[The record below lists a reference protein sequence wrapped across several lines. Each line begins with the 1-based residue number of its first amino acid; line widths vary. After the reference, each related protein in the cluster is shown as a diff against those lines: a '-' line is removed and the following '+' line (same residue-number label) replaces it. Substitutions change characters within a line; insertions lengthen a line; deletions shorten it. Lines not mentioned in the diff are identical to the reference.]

1 MLLLFVI
8 MISLF
13 KKEGYDIVIS
23 DEAFTLK
30 PFRLIWNRDR
40 SKGKEK
46 AIAELGFIYHFSD
59 ARSDYNKQLVDP
71 KEREEAI
78 KEGEGLPKEW
88 KPDKLVQEAIKFYES
103 FKPMSALLLEDT
115 RIAVD
120 KLRRLLRDIDLSEVD
135 DKGKPK
141 YTLNTIT
148 ATIKQVP
155 ELAKS
160 LREAE
165 DALTQEIR
173 EMGRIK
179 GQKEKALMEDSLDI

>member
-1 MLLLFVI
+1 ML
-8 MISLF
+8 SLF
-13 KKEGYDIVIS
+13 KKEGYDITIA
-23 DEAFTLK
+23 DEALTLK
-30 PFRLIWNRDR
+30 PFRVIWNRDR
-40 SKGKEK
+40 SKSKEK
-46 AIAELGFIYHFSD
+46 AIQELAYIYHFAD
-59 ARSDYNKQLVDP
+59 PRSDYNKQFVDTNDR
-71 KEREEAI
+71 KTAI
-78 KEGEGLPKEW
+78 KEGEGLPEKWE
-88 KPDKLVQEAIKFYES
+88 PDKTLNEAIAFYES

-115 RIAVD
+115 RAAVD
-120 KLRRLLRDIDLSEVD
+120 KLRKLLRDIDLNETD

-173 EMGRIK
+173 EMGKIK
-179 GQKEKALMEDSLDI
+179 GQKEKALMEDSLDV

>member
-1 MLLLFVI
+1 

-13 KKEGYDIVIS
+13 KREGYDIVIS

-30 PFRLIWNRDR
+30 PFRTIWNRD
-40 SKGKEK
+40 KTKNKEK
-46 AIAELGFIYHFSD
+46 AIMELGYIYHFSD
-59 ARSDYNKQLVDP
+59 PRSDYNKQLVDSE
-71 KEREEAI
+71 ERKRAI
-78 KEGEGLPKEW
+78 KEGEGLPTKWE
-88 KPDKLVQEAIKFYES
+88 PDKAIQEAIAFYES

-120 KLRRLLRDIDLSEVD
+120 KLRKLLRDIDLNETD

-165 DALTQEIR
+165 DALNQEIR

>member
-1 MLLLFVI
+1 ML
-8 MISLF
+8 SLF
-13 KKEGYDIVIS
+13 KKEAYDIVIS

-30 PFRLIWNRDR
+30 PFRDIWKRD
-40 SKGKEK
+40 KTKNKER
-46 AIAELGFIYHFSD
+46 ALMELGFIYHYSD
-59 ARSDYNKQLVDP
+59 PRSDYNKQLVDP
-71 KEREEAI
+71 EERMVAI
-78 KEGEGLPKEW
+78 KEGEGLPNDW
-88 KPDKLVQEAIKFYES
+88 KPDKLMKDAIAFYES

-115 RIAVD
+115 RVAVD
-120 KLRRLLRDIDLSEVD
+120 KLRKLLRDIDLTEVD

-155 ELAKS
+155 TLAKD

-165 DALTQEIR
+165 DTLNSEIK

>member
-1 MLLLFVI
+1 ML
-8 MISLF
+8 SLI
-13 KKEGYDIVIS
+13 KREGYDIVIS

-40 SKGKEK
+40 TKNKEK
-46 AIAELGFIYHFSD
+46 AIMELGYIYHFSD
-59 ARSDYNKQLVDP
+59 PRSDYNKQLVDP
-71 KEREEAI
+71 TERKKAI
-78 KEGEGLPKEW
+78 KEGEGLPEKWE
-88 KPDKLVQEAIKFYES
+88 PDKVLLEAITFYES

-120 KLRRLLRDIDLSEVD
+120 KLRKLLREIDLNEVD
-135 DKGKPK
+135 EKGKPK

-148 ATIKQVP
+148 STIKQVP

-179 GQKEKALMEDSLDI
+179 GQKQKAIMEDSLDI

>member
-1 MLLLFVI
+1 

-13 KKEGYDIVIS
+13 KREGYEITIS

-30 PFRLIWNRDR
+30 PFKLLWNRDR
-40 SKGKEK
+40 SKSKDR
-46 AIAELGFIYHFSD
+46 ALMELGFIYHYAD
-59 ARSDYNKQLVDP
+59 PRSDYNKQLVDP
-71 KEREEAI
+71 EERKKAI
-78 KEGEGLPKEW
+78 KEGEGFPENW
-88 KPDKLVQEAIKFYES
+88 QPDKMLLDAITFYES

-115 RIAVD
+115 RVAVD
-120 KLRRLLRDIDLSEVD
+120 KLRKLLREIDLDATDE
-135 DKGKPK
+135 KGKPK

-148 ATIKQVP
+148 STIKQVP

>member
-1 MLLLFVI
+1 ML
-8 MISLF
+8 SLF
-13 KKEGYDIVIS
+13 KKEGYDITIS

-30 PFRLIWNRDR
+30 PFRMIWNRDR
-40 SKGKEK
+40 SKSKER
-46 AIAELGFIYHFSD
+46 AIMELGYIYHFSD
-59 ARSDYNKQLVDP
+59 PRSDYNKQLTDP
-71 KEREEAI
+71 VERKKSI
-78 KEGEGLPKEW
+78 KEGEGLPDKWE
-88 KPDKLVQEAIKFYES
+88 PDKVLLDAIAFYES

-120 KLRRLLRDIDLSEVD
+120 KLRKLLREIDLTEVD
-135 DKGKPK
+135 EKGKPK

-148 ATIKQVP
+148 STIKQVP

-165 DALTQEIR
+165 DALNQEIR

-179 GQKEKALMEDSLDI
+179 GQKEKSLMEDTLDI

>member
-1 MLLLFVI
+1 ML
-8 MISLF
+8 SLF
-13 KKEGYDIVIS
+13 KREGYEITIS

-30 PFRLIWNRDR
+30 PFRVIWNRDR
-40 SKGKEK
+40 SKSKEK
-46 AIAELGFIYHFSD
+46 AIMELGFVYHFAD
-59 ARSDYNKQLVDP
+59 PRSDYNKQLTDP
-71 KEREEAI
+71 EDRKKAI
-78 KEGEGLPKEW
+78 KEGEGLPEKWE
-88 KPDKLVQEAIKFYES
+88 PDKALLEAITFYES

-115 RIAVD
+115 RVAVD
-120 KLRRLLRDIDLSEVD
+120 KLRKLLREIDLDATDE
-135 DKGKPK
+135 KGKPK

-148 ATIKQVP
+148 STIKQVP